1 MLLLFGFLAMLYIE
15 IIRID
20 FYNRS
25 CFSYYVRYN
34 KKRYFSLSKSTHTLL
49 FFVFP
54 TRAYSLSRYSH
65 SYRNELS

>member
-1 MLLLFGFLAMLYIE
+1 MLLCGFLAMLYIE

-49 FFVFP
+49 FFVFQ
-54 TRAYSLSRYSH
+54 TRAY
-65 SYRNELS
+65 